1 MGETLNNTHNLPLIV
16 VGDAVKLPVT
26 RRQMV
31 LSMSMQELSVLSNA
45 LLKKNSSNPLH
56 RTDDL
61 YHAREIHEQ
70 LGLLSAESENIGSRK
85 KQKIEGLK
93 LLNHN

>member
-1 MGETLNNTHNLPLIV
+1 MNILHNLPLII
-16 VGDAVKLPVT
+16 VGDAVKLPDA

-31 LSMSMQELSVLSNA
+31 LSMNMQELSMLSDA
-45 LLKKNSSNPLH
+45 LLNESSTHPLH
-56 RTDDL
+56 RTDGL
-61 YHAREIHEQ
+61 YYAREIHEQ
-70 LGLLSAESENIGSRK
+70 MGILSAESENIRSSK